1 MWWIPLIASLLAA
14 GGSLAGTL
22 ISNKK
27 TREYNRELAE
37 YQNQEN
43 LAQWARE
50 NEYNSPLAQMQ
61 RFQNAGLNP
70 NLIYGQQNLAADS
83 PMLTSGQPGSP
94 VDFAPFGQMGA
105 GAAQTAFDQSLQ
117 QENLA
122 HQNDLLQSQSDY
134 YQSLTEGQNTDNK
147 KKALDLSFDEQTFGD
162 RVAQLRKQTDI
173 FNEQVN
179 EIVARIRNMNSDSL
193 LKEIESKFSDR
204 LFSSQLRKYG
214 AEIKKLT
221 ADTSYSR
228 ALKDFTDV
236 QIGRMQA
243 LLPLEMANLQSDV
256 KVKAFQAIGLKY
268 SAVESYYSGC
278 QKAFDLQYD
287 KDNRFFFDY
296 LKVAPKASKVV
307 FQDPASRSKY
317 YTPEPF
323 SWFKSPWK

>member
-50 NEYNSPLAQMQ
+50 NEYNTPLAQMQ
-61 RFQNAGLNP
+61 RYQNAGLNP
-70 NLIYGQQNLAADS
+70 NLIYGQQNLSNNS

-105 GAAQTAFDQSLQ
+105 GAAQSAFDQSLQ
-117 QENLA
+117 QENIA

-204 LFSSQLRKYG
+204 LFSSQLCKIG

-221 ADTSYSR
+221 ADTAYSQS
-228 ALKDFTDV
+228 LKQFTDV
-236 QIGRMQA
+236 QAGRA
-243 LLPLEMANLQSDV
+243 AVLLPLEVANL
-256 KVKAFQAIGLKY
+256 KAETKLKAYQMVGLKY
-268 SAVESYYSGC
+268 GAVESFLSAER
-278 QKAFDLQYD
+278 QAFGLQYD
-287 KDNRFFFDY
+287 KDNKLYFDLLNALPFGLNHLY
-296 LKVAPKASKVV
+296 GAAGLIRQAAYQPPK
-307 FQDPASRSKY
+307 
-317 YTPEPF
+317 
-323 SWFKSPWK
+323 